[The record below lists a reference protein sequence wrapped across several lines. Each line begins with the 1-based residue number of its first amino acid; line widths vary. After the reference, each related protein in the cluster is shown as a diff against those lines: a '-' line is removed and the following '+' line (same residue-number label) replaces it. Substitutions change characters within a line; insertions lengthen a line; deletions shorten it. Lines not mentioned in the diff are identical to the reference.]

1 MSGAQLARFQTNQF
15 RLHNGMEADSE
26 ALTCSGLY
34 AFISRTNHSCEPTV
48 AIVPKSTFCGWR
60 GVPWTLEDSGG
71 TLLAYALRD
80 LSPGDRISF
89 NYGPDEMISEGW
101 EVQKRRAY
109 LGAKLGFVCCCAK
122 CVRDVA
128 REAAMEARAKGAPAR
143 APAEAAAALE
153 ESAQEKAPAQDDA
166 IILEVTSAETT
177 AQHQKELT
185 GVVRDAGGPGVGRI
199 TSAIAAAGIVL
210 AVVVVMVRGTRHG
223 Y

>member
-109 LGAKLGFVCCCAK
+109 LEAKLGFVCCCAK
-122 CVRDVA
+122 CVKDVA
-128 REAAMEARAKGAPAR
+128 REAAMEAAKEAPAR

>member
-101 EVQKRRAY
+101 EVQKRRVY
-109 LGAKLGFVCCCAK
+109 LEAKLGFVCCCAK
-122 CVRDVA
+122 CVKDVA
-128 REAAMEARAKGAPAR
+128 REAAMEAAKEAPAR